1 MKYPEFDWI
10 PFDRNNPPLDLNPDA
25 TYLVIVR
32 EDDYNDGKT
41 WHYAVDIATPYGSYI
56 DDFWDTQNDWIEG
69 QRVEIVAY
77 VELVYEYFTETSETK
92 CPE

>member
-10 PFDRNNPPLDLNPDA
+10 PFDRNNPPSNINPDG

-41 WHYAVDIATPYGSYI
+41 WHSALTLMTFGIRKTIGVKDKG
-56 DDFWDTQNDWIEG
+56 W
-69 QRVEIVAY
+69 
-77 VELVYEYFTETSETK
+77 K
-92 CPE
+92 

>member
-10 PFDRNNPPLDLNPDA
+10 PFDKNNPPSNINPDG

-32 EDDYNDGKT
+32 EDDYDGGKT
-41 WHYAVDIATPYGSYI
+41 WHYSVDLATPYGSYI
-56 DDFWDTQNDWIEG
+56 DDFWDTQNDWCEG
-69 QRVEIVAY
+69 QRVEVMAY
-77 VELVYEYFTETSETK
+77 VELAYGYFTETSDPK